1 MWFISTRAY
10 SYIAKL
16 NKSIVC
22 DSCSTWFSTYT
33 IPHQYDLSIC
43 EQRFVQLCSVTLA
56 QTLFIESFNY
66 RLLLN
71 WHSHSLI
78 RRTES
83 PWIIKHVTIDFDS
96 DVISDSSTCLLF
108 SYVYDFFFTLRQM
121 FKNYMKMIRVWLKHE
136 YFVWSKNWVR
146 ICGFRNENVLLNCS
160 FIKYAYFHL
169 LAITFAVTYVRWVT
183 SSYVARRI
191 KIYSSSDGNS
201 DILTACELSGL
212 GNKRWFM
219 HVNNIILHKQLAR
232 QEVIVHSMG
241 SGFSEFDSNHV
252 FYTC

>member
-1 MWFISTRAY
+1 MTLNIHHSTPIWFIDLRTAICTAVFSHLSSNIVYWVFQLSASIELAFSFIDSKNRI
-10 SYIAKL
+10 SL
-16 NKSIVC
+16 NHQACHHWFWFRCDIGFKYLFTFFVC
-22 DSCSTWFSTYT
+22 
-33 IPHQYDLSIC
+33 L
-43 EQRFVQLCSVTLA
+43 R
-56 QTLFIESFNY
+56 
-66 RLLLN
+66 
-71 WHSHSLI
+71 
-78 RRTES
+78 
-83 PWIIKHVTIDFDS
+83 
-96 DVISDSSTCLLF
+96 
-108 SYVYDFFFTLRQM
+108 FFFTLRQM